1 LETRG
6 GIEDYCSA
14 AAAALAPGG
23 VFVVCGG
30 IQGQPARFK
39 GRRAQLA
46 AAAAG
51 LVIVRQVTI
60 VTREGKPPLFAVYV
74 MRKADEVLQEK
85 QYWMQLER
93 SSAVQS
99 PSGVQDVQSFEQQV
113 AAGQLEG
120 CEQLFLVQHA
130 DGSHSEAWH
139 EARAAMGLPP
149 LR

>member
-1 LETRG
+1 
-6 GIEDYCSA
+6 
-14 AAAALAPGG
+14 

-51 LVIVRQVTI
+51 LVIIRQVTV
-60 VTREGKPPLFAVYV
+60 VTREGKLPLFAVYV
-74 MRKADEVLQEK
+74 MRKAEEVLQEK
-85 QYWMQLER
+85 QRWMQQQQIRMTEQQQAR
-93 SSAVQS
+93 DEQ
-99 PSGVQDVQSFEQQV
+99 QSFEHQV

-120 CEQLFLVQHA
+120 FEQLFLVQHA
-130 DGSHSEAWH
+130 DGRHSEAWH

>member
-1 LETRG
+1 
-6 GIEDYCSA
+6 
-14 AAAALAPGG
+14 

-51 LVIVRQVTI
+51 LVIVRQVTV
-60 VTREGKPPLFAVYV
+60 VTREGKPPLFAIYV
-74 MRKADEVLQEK
+74 MRKGREVLQE
-85 QYWMQLER
+85 QQHWMRQQQRWMQDQQQ
-93 SSAVQS
+93 A
-99 PSGVQDVQSFEQQV
+99 PDVQQSYEQQV

-120 CEQLFLVQHA
+120 CEQLFLVQRA
-130 DGSHSEAWH
+130 DDRHSEAWH

>member
-1 LETRG
+1 M
-6 GIEDYCSA
+6 
-14 AAAALAPGG
+14 
-23 VFVVCGG
+23 FVVCGG

-51 LVIVRQVTI
+51 LVVVRQVTV

-74 MRKADEVLQEK
+74 MRRAEEILQEK
-85 QYWMQLER
+85 EHWLQQQCSWLQAQR
-93 SSAVQS
+93 AAH
-99 PSGVQDVQSFEQQV
+99 DVPQTFEQQV

-120 CEQLFLVQHA
+120 CEEVFLVQHA

-139 EARAAMGLPP
+139 DARAAMGLPP